1 LESKKEAEL
10 VVKLVGKFCTSEIQ
24 QLTECV
30 LDTTSEGIPRSM
42 STSALFIPILKYNL
56 QVLMKRGLDNDLFP
70 LDRIILIALW
80 YSHCTPPCANE
91 VSLANIEQIPTVKLA
106 LEAYSN
112 DHNAA
117 VQSSIERLMQ
127 KNYVIKISNKYKLKE

>member
-1 LESKKEAEL
+1 
-10 VVKLVGKFCTSEIQ
+10 LVGKFCTSEIQ